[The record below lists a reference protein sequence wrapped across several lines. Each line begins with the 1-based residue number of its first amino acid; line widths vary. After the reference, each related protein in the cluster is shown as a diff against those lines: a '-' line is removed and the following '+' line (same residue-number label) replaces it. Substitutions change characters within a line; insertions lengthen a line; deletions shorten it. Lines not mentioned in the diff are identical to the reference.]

1 MSERTYAQQ
10 IATAE
15 NAIALEDSVVPKAL
29 RNEALQLANTIEDP
43 ERRSHARHWIRYNR
57 RQRSQLISFI
67 ERMTPAVPE
76 EVAEQ

>member
-29 RNEALQLANTIEDP
+29 RNEALQLANTITDG
-43 ERRSHARHWIRYNR
+43 ERRMHALHWIRFRGRN
-57 RQRSQLISFI
+57 RSQLITFI
-67 ERMTPAVPE
+67 ERMK
-76 EVAEQ
+76 VAEAAQ